1 MKREQMIFF
10 LLFIGFSVLFES
22 CGDRKSVN
30 NKDKEESAV
39 SALDYESTAS
49 ITQGFAKITE
59 EHIYKCEGGRKTD
72 VGIITSFDGKQWTV
86 PASTNFSNQNFPAA
100 SDMYNSCNGNT
111 YSDVQE
117 AISKLDG
124 SNIIEIDQDGTLF
137 TAYFFADNYFEMY
150 INGIPVGKDM
160 VPFTPFNSSIVR
172 FTVMKPYTIAM
183 KLVDWE
189 ENLGLGSENSRG
201 NAFHAGDGGMVAV
214 IKDMDNNTIAITDE
228 NWKAQTFYTAP
239 IKDLSCVT
247 ETGLIRASKNCDE
260 TDSNEGTSY
269 FGLHWEIPNNWE
281 KEIFDDSNWP
291 NATTYTNNTIGV
303 DNKKSYTNFMDI
315 FDNPTN
321 DAKFIW
327 SSNVVLDNEVIVR
340 YTVK

>member
-1 MKREQMIFF
+1 MKREQMKNYFF
-10 LLFIGFSVLFES
+10 FIGLSILIAG
-22 CGDRKSVN
+22 CGDSKSAK
-30 NKDKEESAV
+30 NKDKEKF
-39 SALDYESTAS
+39 ALPASDYEGTAS
-49 ITQGFAKITE
+49 ITQGLAKITE
-59 EHIYKCEGGRKTD
+59 ERIYECEGGRKTD
-72 VGIITSFDGKQWTV
+72 VGIIMSTDGKQWTV
-86 PASTNFSNQNFPAA
+86 PTNTNFSNKNFPAA
-100 SDMYNSCNGNT
+100 SDLYNACNGNT
-111 YSDVQE
+111 YSNVQE

-124 SNIIEIDQDGTLF
+124 SDIIEIDQDGTLF
-137 TAYFFADNYFEMY
+137 TAYIFADNYFEMY

-172 FTVMKPYTIAM
+172 FTVTKPYTIAM

-201 NAFHAGDGGMVAV
+201 NAFHAGDGGIVAV
-214 IKDMDNNTIAITDE
+214 IKDMDNNIIATTDE

-260 TDSNEGTSY
+260 TDSNDGTSY
-269 FGLHWEIPNNWE
+269 FGLHWELPSNWE
-281 KEIFDDSNWP
+281 KVIFDDSNWA
-291 NATTYTNNTIGV
+291 NATTYSNKTIGV
-303 DNKKSYTNFMDI
+303 DNKKSYTNFMEI
-315 FDNPTN
+315 FDNETN

-340 YTVK
+340 YTVN